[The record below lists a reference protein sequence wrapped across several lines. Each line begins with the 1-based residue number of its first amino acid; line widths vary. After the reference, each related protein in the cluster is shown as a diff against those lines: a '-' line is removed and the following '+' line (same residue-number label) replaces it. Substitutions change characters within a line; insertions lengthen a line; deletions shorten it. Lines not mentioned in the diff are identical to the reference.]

1 MTTLAALATKD
12 ALVMGCDSLGSVT
25 KWMIDPLDLIDDF
38 FDPNNNFKLKTD
50 NNGNPLLQH
59 FDDVYNKSESVP
71 YNHMTHVTKLFSLD
85 PLPMGIMITGIA
97 SIGSRTIKSIIKEFI
112 TKEPVFTKGRQPS
125 NYTVNSIGKKLLAFI
140 MPYYDAEYLQQK
152 YKPVLE
158 LMIGGYDKQK
168 HVPYTYRIFVN
179 ENKIQPIFVGN
190 EPFGIAFG
198 GQMSEIQRIVF
209 GTDNENRMR
218 MLSRVAELFDKYRD
232 LLNDYLEAKGIH
244 EALPQSHTFKELSL
258 FKDWNFAPFNANWGD
273 FSNQNAIECVNWFV
287 GIMIKSHEFSS
298 HLPTVGGKIHIGL
311 ITKDKGFTFIS
322 NQEYIH
328 DGRRT
333 AMEDL

>member
-25 KWMIDPLDLIDDF
+25 KWMIDPWSLVNDY
-38 FDPNNNFKLKTD
+38 FDPSNNYKLKTD
-50 NNGNPLLQH
+50 INGNPLLQN
-59 FDDVYNKSESVP
+59 FNDFYNKSELIP
-71 YNHMTHVTKLFSLD
+71 YNHMTDVTKLFSLE
-85 PLPMGIMITGIA
+85 PLPMGVMTTGIA
-97 SIGSRTIKSIIKEFI
+97 SIGSRTIKSIIREFKAKQ
-112 TKEPVFTKGRQPS
+112 TTLTKGRKPN

-140 MPYYDAEYLQQK
+140 MPYYDAEFSQQV

-168 HVPYTYRIFVN
+168 HIPYTYRIYVH
-179 ENKIQPIFVGN
+179 ENKLEPIFTGA
-190 EPFGIAFG
+190 EPFGVAFG

-209 GTDNENRMR
+209 GTDNTDYIRLIE
-218 MLSRVAELFDKYRD
+218 RVNELFNKYRN
-232 LLNDYLEAKGIH
+232 LCNDYLETKGIH
-244 EALPQSHTFKELSL
+244 ETLPEFHTFDELSL
-258 FKDWNFAPFNANWGD
+258 FKDWNLTPFKTNWGD
-273 FSNQNAIECVNWFV
+273 FSNRNAIECVIWFV

-311 ITKDKGFTFIS
+311 ITKDNGFTFIS

-328 DGRRT
+328 EGHKT